1 MSNIRMIPPRVYHF
15 QSSAEEKIFNLIA
28 KTDLDSTFAL
38 HSLNLPEHEY
48 KQWAEADFV
57 IISPKGII
65 VLEVKGGRV
74 SCDGGLWTFTDRFG
88 VKHRKSESPMNQ
100 AKSARFALEER
111 LKNLIDFK
119 ILEKINFGFGVIF
132 PDIQFNTSSVEFP
145 DELIFDSIDFD
156 RNKMAIWL
164 NKTAQYWAEKTSR
177 RDLLNDKELSEIIRV
192 IRPSM
197 DLVPSLVSKVSGV
210 VDKMVKL
217 TEDQCRYLDILIV
230 QKRVVI
236 EGGAGTG
243 KTFLAVE
250 ACRRLSAESKRV
262 MYLCRSPIFA
272 WHIAGVLQNY
282 GVEVFSLEHLREKVK
297 NGEKPEFELM
307 VIDEG
312 QDFLDME
319 SIEFIDNLLEGGL
332 ENGHWLFFMDKNNQ
346 GSLYE
351 HYDEDALAFLRS
363 AGIPWPLLDN
373 CRNTKQIA
381 IQSMMYTGGD
391 IGRCR
396 IQGDGLKVDTSTIY
410 DSQEDEILAIEKKL
424 ADLLDEQE
432 VQPGDITLLSMNE
445 FDNSVASKLDKRWRR
460 KFFIIDNSFG
470 NQWHRTSLTFS
481 TIRNFKGLENRYIM
495 LIDLDN
501 FNGSR
506 EDLSQLYVGMT
517 RANAFLWIAT
527 PKKIKHFIDKI
538 VAENSSHVASYL
550 QKLGEKAE
558 K

>member
-1 MSNIRMIPPRVYHF
+1 MIPPSVFHF
-15 QSSAEEKIFNLIA
+15 QSAAEKKIFNLLA
-28 KTDLDSTFAL
+28 KTELLSTFAL

-57 IISPKGII
+57 IIFPKGII

-74 SCDGGLWTFTDRFG
+74 SCDEGIWTFIDRYG
-88 VKHRKSESPMNQ
+88 VKHRKSESPMDQ

-119 ILEKINFGFGVIF
+119 ILRKINFGFGVIF

-145 DELIFDSIDFD
+145 EELIFDSIDFD
-156 RNKMAIWL
+156 RNRMASWL
-164 NKTAQYWAEKTSR
+164 DKTAQYWAEKTSR
-177 RDLLNDKELSEIIRV
+177 RDLLNDSELSEIIRV

-197 DLVPSLVSKVSGV
+197 DLIPSLVSKVGEV
-210 VDKMVKL
+210 VDKMVQL

-250 ACRRLSAESKRV
+250 ACRRLSAEGKRV
-262 MYLCRSPIFA
+262 LFLCRSPIFA

-282 GVEVFSLEHLREKVK
+282 GVEVFSLEHLREKLEK
-297 NGEKPEFELM
+297 GEKPEFELM

-319 SIEFIDNLLEGGL
+319 SIVFIDNLLEGGL
-332 ENGHWLFFMDKNNQ
+332 EKGHWLFFMDKNNQ

-351 HYDEDALAFLRS
+351 HYDVDALSYLRS
-363 AGIPWPLLDN
+363 AGIPWPLVDN

-381 IQSMMYTGGD
+381 IQAMMYTGGD

-396 IQGDGLKVDTSTIY
+396 IQGNGLKVDTSTIY
-410 DSQEDEILAIEKKL
+410 DSQDDEIQAIEKKL
-424 ADLLDEQE
+424 EELIDEQE
-432 VQPGDITLLSMNE
+432 VQPGDITLLSMTE
-445 FDNSVASKLDKRWRR
+445 FENSIASKLDKRWRR
-460 KFFIIDNSFG
+460 KLFIIDNSFG

-506 EDLSQLYVGMT
+506 EDISQLYVGMT
-517 RANAFLWIAT
+517 RANAFLWMAT
-527 PKKIKHFIDKI
+527 PKKIKHVLDKI
-538 VAENSSHVASYL
+538 VAENSSHVAVYL
-550 QKLGEKAE
+550 QKLGEKA
-558 K
+558 KND

>member
-1 MSNIRMIPPRVYHF
+1 MVPPSVFNF
-15 QSSAEEKIFNLIA
+15 QSAAEKKIFNLLA
-28 KTDLDSTFAL
+28 KTKLDSTLAL

-74 SCDGGLWTFTDRFG
+74 SCDDGIWTFTDRYG
-88 VKHRKSESPMNQ
+88 VKHRKSESPMDQ

-111 LKNLIDFK
+111 LKNLIDYK
-119 ILEKINFGFGVIF
+119 LLRKINFGFGVIF

-145 DELIFDSIDFD
+145 SELIFDSIDFD
-156 RNKMAIWL
+156 RNKMGSWL
-164 NKTAQYWAEKTSR
+164 NGVAHYWAEKTSR
-177 RDLLNDKELSEIIRV
+177 RDFLSDSELSEIIRV
-192 IRPSM
+192 IRPAIDM
-197 DLVPSLVSKVSGV
+197 VPSLVSKVSGV
-210 VDKMVKL
+210 VDKMIQL

-230 QKRVVI
+230 QDRVVI

-250 ACRRLSAESKRV
+250 ACRRLSAEGKRV
-262 MYLCRSPIFA
+262 LFLCRSPIFA

-282 GVEVFSLEHLREKVK
+282 GVEVFSLEHLREKLEK
-297 NGEKPEFELM
+297 GEKPEFELM

-312 QDFLDME
+312 QDFLDMD
-319 SIEFIDNLLEGGL
+319 SIEFIDSLLDGGL
-332 ENGHWLFFMDKNNQ
+332 EKGRWLFFMDKNNQ

-351 HYDEDALAFLRS
+351 HYDDDALSYLRS

-396 IQGDGLKVDTSTIY
+396 IKGDGLKVDTSTIY
-410 DSQEDEILAIEKKL
+410 EYQNDEIQAIEKKL
-424 ADLLDEQE
+424 EELVDEQE
-432 VQPGDITLLSMNE
+432 VQLGDITLLSMNE
-445 FDNSVASKLDKRWRR
+445 FENSVASKLDRRWRR
-460 KFFIIDNSFG
+460 KLFIIDNSFG

-506 EDLSQLYVGMT
+506 DDISQLYVGMT
-517 RANAFLWIAT
+517 RANAFLWMAT
-527 PKKIKHFIDKI
+527 PKKIKHVIDKI
-538 VAENSSHVASYL
+538 VATNSSHVVAYL

-558 K
+558 ND